1 MRRLKAKKLLGIGLQ
16 LKLRAGGHSLLQE
29 GGQSD
34 GELLLIDVL
43 NTDGRH
49 LERVGRLILAGLEI
63 RKARNELQVATKA
76 EISERGLRRRPYL
89 VDFREKEEREEV
101 GGKIN
106 TFVDICGSKG
116 NHFAGN

>member
-1 MRRLKAKKLLGIGLQ
+1 MEGSKPKNSFNIGLQ
-16 LKLRAGGHSLLQE
+16 LKLSPGGHSLLQE

-63 RKARNELQVATKA
+63 RKARNELQVATKPD
-76 EISERGLRRRPYL
+76 LRRQ
-89 VDFREKEEREEV
+89 F
-101 GGKIN
+101 
-106 TFVDICGSKG
+106 
-116 NHFAGN
+116 